1 MSGIAETKS
10 GEHGK
15 SQSAL
20 MAALIDAIGRRDE
33 ETAIKLQAK
42 IKWPAW
48 GLKAGKELFGADFIR
63 EQCFNTELADE
74 KYGPDWLDREE
85 I

>member
-1 MSGIAETKS
+1 MNEITEKTPGQPE
-10 GEHGK
+10 E

-20 MAALIDAIGRRDE
+20 MAALIDAIGRDE
-33 ETAIKLQAK
+33 ETAIRLQAK

-63 EQCFNTELADE
+63 EQRFNTELADK
-74 KYGPDWLDREE
+74 KYGPDWLDREAV
-85 I
+85 